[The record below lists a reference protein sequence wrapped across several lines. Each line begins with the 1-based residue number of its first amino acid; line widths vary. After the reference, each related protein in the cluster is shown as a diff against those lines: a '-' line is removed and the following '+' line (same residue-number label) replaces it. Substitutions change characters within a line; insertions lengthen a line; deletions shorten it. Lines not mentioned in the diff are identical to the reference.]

1 MHHHPFHVGLAP
13 VHVPAMAGSGKTPFL
28 LQLGSCV
35 SAQRRFLG
43 HVTHRCRVGYIDLES
58 SPGQLRRQIPRQWR
72 ALHIEPSAVGDA
84 FELLGRG
91 NKRDPNCRELE
102 RICRSALSNAER
114 CAWLG
119 TLVRQQ
125 QYGIVIVDTALALW
139 PIAAKD
145 DLGVRELFAELSK
158 IAKDPPYPAILLSVH
173 LRKRL
178 RQAPPPPLADDPRGW
193 CDEILGSVVWAASSD
208 VRLGLEDAPAS
219 EHVVCAG
226 YRRGEG
232 LLHPLVIK
240 SAVETIDGQSE
251 WTHWRRCRGTEVAA
265 AVLTP
270 KQQEIFAE
278 LPEGKWMTLAA
289 IQELTGKA
297 RVTVWRFVKAA
308 PVTGLFEVHRG
319 NPTMYRRTPSD
330 TEADQRITY

>member
-58 SPGQLRRQIPRQWR
+58 SPGAAPTTD
-72 ALHIEPSAVGDA
+72 SASMEGA
-84 FELLGRG
+84 FTSSHQRSEMRSSYSGEGTRG
-91 NKRDPNCRELE
+91 DPNCRELE

-178 RQAPPPPLADDPRGW
+178 RQAPPPPLADDSPR
-193 CDEILGSVVWAASSD
+193 VV
-208 VRLGLEDAPAS
+208 R
-219 EHVVCAG
+219 
-226 YRRGEG
+226 
-232 LLHPLVIK
+232 
-240 SAVETIDGQSE
+240 
-251 WTHWRRCRGTEVAA
+251 
-265 AVLTP
+265 
-270 KQQEIFAE
+270 
-278 LPEGKWMTLAA
+278 
-289 IQELTGKA
+289 
-297 RVTVWRFVKAA
+297 
-308 PVTGLFEVHRG
+308 
-319 NPTMYRRTPSD
+319 
-330 TEADQRITY
+330 